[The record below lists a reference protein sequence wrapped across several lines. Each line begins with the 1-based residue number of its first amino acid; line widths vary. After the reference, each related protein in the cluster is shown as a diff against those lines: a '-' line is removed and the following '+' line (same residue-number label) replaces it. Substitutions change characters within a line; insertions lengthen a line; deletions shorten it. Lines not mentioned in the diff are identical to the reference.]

1 MTKQH
6 TIERIAQSI
15 DRLDAVGLEQVADF
29 IEHLAGDTVY
39 SSLPEAEIRVIDD
52 AIESLDRGDRVPG
65 EQVFRALRA
74 RINAAQSSS

>member
-15 DRLDAVGLEQVADF
+15 DRLDAAGLEQVADYV
-29 IEHLAGDTVY
+29 EHLAGDTVY
-39 SSLPEAEIRVIDD
+39 SSLPEADKQAIDA
-52 AIESLDRGDRVPG
+52 AIESLDRGERIPG

-74 RINAAQSSS
+74 RISASQSAS